1 MNAHALGVL
10 EFPRVLHLVAE
21 RAHSALG
28 AARVRALVPRTDRG
42 WIDAEHARV
51 AAVRALREGDHPWHP
66 EPVPDVTAALA
77 RLRVAGSRWTGE
89 ELRAGG
95 QLLRSS
101 RLTREALRDEKR
113 PAMARAVLAP
123 LTDRLVTQRPLEDA
137 IDRTFDDEGAVRDD
151 ASPELKRLRRELR
164 KSEGELV
171 RILER
176 VMAELP
182 AHLRPVDLSI
192 TIRNGRY
199 VIPVRREGRG
209 AVGGIVHDASA
220 TGGTLFV
227 EPPAAIEFGNRMREL
242 EAAEHEEIE
251 RILAELTERLRPFHE
266 PMLESLDALAELDGL
281 YARARFADDFE
292 CAGTTLAA
300 PRDGFAIV
308 RGRHPLLV
316 AQGIPVVPF
325 DLSME
330 PDERT
335 LLVSGPNTGGKTV
348 LLKALGLISALV
360 QAGVPAPAAPTSR
373 IVVVDDFFAD
383 VGDEQSIE
391 ASLSTFSAHLKNLA
405 EIVREST
412 ADSLVLIDE
421 LGSGTDPQEG
431 AALGWAILESLTQR
445 GTTTIA
451 TTHLGTLKELASQE
465 PGVVNA
471 SLQFDAVALAPTYRL
486 VKGVPGRSYGISIA
500 RRLAMPE
507 AIVRRAE
514 ERIPQNERDTRDL
527 LERLETKE
535 KELASRE
542 AEMETVIEDGRQRLA
557 RVAEREHAV
566 RERERE
572 VERAARQEARRYLL
586 DARNDIE
593 RTLKQLKAAGADA
606 IDEAGREARQRAER
620 LAAEQ
625 AGALES
631 LEADERR
638 ERRRTDETPA
648 PAPGPVAPGRRVAVA
663 TLGGKTGRVI
673 DLRGG
678 DAIVAVGSL
687 KLTVP
692 IGALT
697 PLAEPAREEIAVAA
711 YGDLPEAHAPSE
723 IDLRGLRVDEA
734 EGLVMQAIDSA
745 VRADLRVL
753 RIIHG
758 KGTGALRE
766 RVSEMLKK
774 DARVKQFRLGAWNE
788 GGAGVTVAD
797 LA

>member
-1 MNAHALGVL
+1 
-10 EFPRVLHLVAE
+10 
-21 RAHSALG
+21 
-28 AARVRALVPRTDRG
+28 
-42 WIDAEHARV
+42 
-51 AAVRALREGDHPWHP
+51 
-66 EPVPDVTAALA
+66 
-77 RLRVAGSRWTGE
+77 
-89 ELRAGG
+89 
-95 QLLRSS
+95 
-101 RLTREALRDEKR
+101 
-113 PAMARAVLAP
+113 
-123 LTDRLVTQRPLEDA
+123 
-137 IDRTFDDEGAVRDD
+137 
-151 ASPELKRLRRELR
+151 
-164 KSEGELV
+164 
-171 RILER
+171 
-176 VMAELP
+176 
-182 AHLRPVDLSI
+182 
-192 TIRNGRY
+192 
-199 VIPVRREGRG
+199 
-209 AVGGIVHDASA
+209 
-220 TGGTLFV
+220 
-227 EPPAAIEFGNRMREL
+227 
-242 EAAEHEEIE
+242 
-251 RILAELTERLRPFHE
+251 
-266 PMLESLDALAELDGL
+266 
-281 YARARFADDFE
+281 
-292 CAGTTLAA
+292 
-300 PRDGFAIV
+300 
-308 RGRHPLLV
+308 
-316 AQGIPVVPF
+316 
-325 DLSME
+325 
-330 PDERT
+330 
-335 LLVSGPNTGGKTV
+335 
-348 LLKALGLISALV
+348 
-360 QAGVPAPAAPTSR
+360 
-373 IVVVDDFFAD
+373 
-383 VGDEQSIE
+383 
-391 ASLSTFSAHLKNLA
+391 
-405 EIVREST
+405 
-412 ADSLVLIDE
+412 
-421 LGSGTDPQEG
+421 
-431 AALGWAILESLTQR
+431 
-445 GTTTIA
+445 
-451 TTHLGTLKELASQE
+451 
-465 PGVVNA
+465 
-471 SLQFDAVALAPTYRL
+471 
-486 VKGVPGRSYGISIA
+486 
-500 RRLAMPE
+500 MPE